1 MAIVSVTIA
10 GNAAPLR
17 NAVNDSE
24 TALGRLGG
32 SVAKFA
38 KIGAAAFAAAG
49 AAALVM
55 GKKLIDAGENAK
67 TANARIEQITKSMG
81 LFGSQ
86 AEVVSAR
93 LVKLAEKTALNVGVD
108 QNIIKSTQAKLLTFA
123 ELAKTA
129 DESGGAFDR
138 ATKAALDLAAAGFG
152 EASQNAVQLGKALQD
167 PIKGITALARSGVT
181 FTDQEKE
188 KIKTLVESGQV
199 LEAQNMIL
207 GAIEKQ
213 VGGTA
218 EATANATDKIRVAF
232 SQVMERLGMA
242 LLPMFEKFSTF
253 LIETVFP
260 IIESLG
266 NKAMPYLTEAFE
278 FYGQII
284 EKRIIPVVRD
294 FLIPAF
300 QRMADIFLEYIVPT
314 IKTIAI
320 PIFRGLSNI
329 FDMVATKVNE
339 NRDTFRRYAGMV
351 ENVFGFV
358 RDKLA
363 PVFSVVLSGAFK
375 IAGGV
380 VGTMLDAF
388 FKIMDVMTTVYNF
401 MVRIASKIVDVIV
414 GLVNGVI
421 DAINVMIEGFNSL
434 PAALRFGQ
442 TIGTIGRVNISTP
455 SGGAPTVS
463 GGSMPSFV
471 DFRPG
476 MPTIPTP
483 MITGGGGG
491 GGGGDGAGGG
501 GSGGGAGGRAVALVP
516 ITASQPIQSVL
527 PDYLFADPTTMEA
540 INITVNVNGA
550 VATKAEI
557 GDAVIQALRASQDLN
572 GPLPLV
578 VA

>member
-17 NAVNDSE
+17 NAVNQSE
-24 TALGRLGG
+24 SALGRFGG

-49 AAALVM
+49 AAAVVM
-55 GKKLIDAGENAK
+55 GKKLINAGENAA
-67 TANARIEQITKSMG
+67 TANARIEQITQSMG

-86 AEVVSAR
+86 ADQVSAR
-93 LVKLAEKTALNVGVD
+93 LVKLAEKTALNIGVD
-108 QNIIKSTQAKLLTFA
+108 QNIIKSTQAKLLTFG

-152 EASQNAVQLGKALQD
+152 SASENAVQLGKALQD

-181 FTDQEKE
+181 FTEAEKE
-188 KIKTLVESGQV
+188 RIRTLVESNQV
-199 LEAQNMIL
+199 GEAQALIL
-207 GAIEKQ
+207 EAIEKQ

-242 LLPMFEKFSTF
+242 LLPLFEKFSTF

-260 IIESLG
+260 TVEALG
-266 NKAMPYLTEAFE
+266 NKAMPYITNALDII
-278 FYGQII
+278 GKVI
-284 EKRIIPVVRD
+284 EKRVVPIIRD

-300 QRMADIFLEYIVPT
+300 HRLSDIFLDYIVPT
-314 IKTIAI
+314 IRTVAI
-320 PIFRGLSNI
+320 PIFKGLVGI
-329 FDMVATKVNE
+329 FDLVVKKLND
-339 NRDTFRRYAGMV
+339 NRDSLRRYAGVM

-363 PVFSVVLSGAFK
+363 PIFSFVLSGAFK
-375 IAGGV
+375 IAEVAISG
-380 VGTMLDAF
+380 LLFAF
-388 FKIMDVMTTVYNF
+388 FKIMDVVTIVYNF
-401 MVRIASKIVDVIV
+401 VSKIASLIVDLIV

-421 DAINVMIEGFNSL
+421 NAINTMIEGFNSL
-434 PAALRFGQ
+434 PSWLRFGK
-442 TIGTIGRVNISTP
+442 TIGTIGRINIT
-455 SGGAPTVS
+455 
-463 GGSMPSFV
+463 MPSSGASSVTGGGMPQFV

-476 MPTIPTP
+476 MPTVPVPQI
-483 MITGGGGG
+483 GGGGG
-491 GGGGDGAGGG
+491 GEGGG
-501 GSGGGAGGRAVALVP
+501 GSGGGGGGGKSSA
-516 ITASQPIQSVL
+516 TAAAIGASAAIQSIL
-527 PDYLFADPTTMEA
+527 PDYLLADPTTMAEM
-540 INITVNVNGA
+540 NITVNVNGA

-572 GPLPLV
+572 GPLPLQ